1 MLFLVFINFFQLD
14 LLEQEVI
21 NKYVFYIWL
30 AFFKQTEAILCL
42 TVF

>member
-1 MLFLVFINFFQLD
+1 MLMLFLVFIHFFKLD

-21 NKYVFYIWL
+21 NKYLFF